1 MIRSITLAA
10 LAAAALVA
18 CGSKEAVESETK
30 FGEVSANPVLEALP
44 ATVEGVLDMSLGE
57 GSEDEEGAD
66 MAFGGLVV
74 GKENLYIQV
83 DSKLLESMGL
93 PTEGAKVRA
102 TIGSRDDLGHGMF
115 QYRITALE
123 KL

>member
-1 MIRSITLAA
+1 MIRSI
-10 LAAAALVA
+10 ALVAMAAIALMA
-18 CGSKEAVESETK
+18 CGSKQAVEPEND
-30 FGEVSANPVLEALP
+30 FGEASTNPVLASFP

-57 GSEDEEGAD
+57 GSEEEDGTD

-74 GKENLYIQV
+74 GKEDLYIQV
-83 DSKLLESMGL
+83 DSKLLDSAGL
-93 PTEGAKVRA
+93 PPEGGRVRA
-102 TIGSRDDLGHGMF
+102 TIGSRDDLGDGMF